1 MKFNERLKKFRLRA
15 ELSQA
20 EVARRVGV
28 SDSTY
33 RAWEYG
39 STILGEPY
47 PRIAKAFNITLDEL
61 FGVNDAPRSSA
72 EDFDK
77 IIAELHHLKSKFSK

>member
-1 MKFNERLKKFRLRA
+1 M
-15 ELSQA
+15 LSQA
-20 EVARRVGV
+20 EVARRIGV

-47 PRIAKAFNITLDEL
+47 PKIAKAFNITLDEL
-61 FGVNDAPRSSA
+61 FGVSESSRSSS
-72 EDFDK
+72 EEIDK
-77 IIAELHHLKSKFSK
+77 IIADLHFLKSKITK